1 MSAVT
6 SEPHAGAEDPGA
18 EHSVEAPSGKG
29 RGGENFPVGSW
40 LIRRDLRAHV
50 HAFYRFARNAD
61 DVADNPVLTPADKI
75 RRLDRMA
82 AVLDGAA
89 PGEYSPSAAAMRR
102 SLLATGVTAQHCHD
116 VLRAFRQDAEKRRY
130 RDWDELMD
138 YCRYSAAPVG
148 RQLLDLHAESRATW
162 PASDA
167 LCAALQVLN
176 HLQDCVEDYRRLDR
190 VYLPL
195 DDLAAA
201 GIGVEALAE
210 PNSEPGLAAGARR
223 SARPHRPSGR
233 GRARARTRGCA
244 PGLRRECAVIVELA
258 ARLLARLRRG
268 DPLAERV
275 GLGRWDFAAALVKGV
290 TARNAKVSDAAVD
303 AVAGPPDDAAL
314 RETIRQRVEA
324 AGTSFY
330 WAMRVLPQDRRDGMY
345 AVYAWCRE
353 VDDIADGD
361 EPVARK
367 LAALGRLAR
376 RDRRT
381 LCRPAAAARR
391 PRVA

>member
-89 PGEYSPSAAAMRR
+89 PDEYSPSAAAMRR
-102 SLLATGVTAQHCHD
+102 SLLATGVSAQHCHD

-130 RDWDELMD
+130 RDWDQLMD

-162 PASDA
+162 SASDA

-210 PNSEPGLAAGARR
+210 PKASPALRRVLDVLLDRTALLVGDARGLAPGVA
-223 SARPHRPSGR
+223 
-233 GRARARTRGCA
+233 A

-290 TARNAKVSDAAVD
+290 TR
-303 AVAGPPDDAAL
+303 G
-314 RETIRQRVEA
+314 
-324 AGTSFY
+324 
-330 WAMRVLPQDRRDGMY
+330 MR
-345 AVYAWCRE
+345 
-353 VDDIADGD
+353 
-361 EPVARK
+361 K
-367 LAALGRLAR
+367 
-376 RDRRT
+376 
-381 LCRPAAAARR
+381 
-391 PRVA
+391 